1 MTGSTALVRGD
12 KHLQAVV
19 EGDRTLPGEGLGAE
33 ELAEQQEAGELGAD
47 RAMEDTLITLSRESY
62 YSSKTWWDSSIRAQ
76 IERNLRAY
84 NNRHPPGSKYYTEQ
98 YRKKSKIFRPKTRTA
113 IRKSAAATAK
123 AFFSSSDVVHC
134 SPVNPADDAQV
145 MAAELHMALIN
156 FRMQQKETYWYQ
168 TVVGGITDADTTGV
182 VISKQDWRFTTTKR
196 QYEERYLD
204 EVGEEFKQIVEEEH
218 PLEDRPQVS
227 LIPIENMRFD
237 PACDWR
243 DPINTSPYLI
253 EMVPMYIDDIQML
266 QQKINPVTGQPHYK
280 PVIEGMLA
288 ASIHQDWDSVRKARE
303 GERIDKY
310 DNDTMVRAHQSV
322 WVHKHIM
329 KIGGQDYCWDTIG
342 SEILLTD
349 MQPLE
354 DVYLTGSRPY
364 VMGYS
369 NIEPHKIYP
378 AGKPELI
385 DGLQEETNDVANLR
399 LDNVKLALNKRYF
412 AKRGAGIDIR
422 SLVRNVAGSV
432 TMMGNPATD
441 IKVSDTPDVTGSSYE
456 EQDRINVDIDDLLGD
471 FNAGSVQSNKSL
483 NETVGGMEMMGA
495 SAGVITEF
503 DIRTFAETWYEP
515 VLRQLVELEAAYETD
530 EAVLH
535 VAGGQAGFEDIEAML
550 QVITQPVRVK
560 VNVGF
565 DATNP
570 EKRIQRLAFG
580 LNAIQTFAPDL
591 AEKVD
596 GAELVKEVFG
606 ALGYAD
612 GVRFF
617 PSLSVEGED
626 PRVLELQDQVEQLI
640 QIIESKKA
648 EKQIEGEIK
657 LAGINMT
664 IEGRLAEAQMKYEV
678 QIMLAANQDN
688 IQGAIAQM
696 KDRLEQ
702 IDQMVKVELSK
713 IKRQELFLQR
723 EALSH
728 EIQEADR
735 RFQVESAGGKL
746 PEGGAFN
753 LPGED
758 KAGVISRDRYG
769 MVPSMAEGPPT

>member
-1 MTGSTALVRGD
+1 MPGSTALVRGD
-12 KHLQAVV
+12 KHYQAVV
-19 EGDRTLPGEGLGAE
+19 EGDRQIAGEGLG
-33 ELAEQQEAGELGAD
+33 ELAQQAVAD
-47 RAMEDTLITLSRESY
+47 REAEDTLITLSREAY

-84 NNRHPPGSKYYTEQ
+84 NNRHPAGSKYHTEQ

-123 AFFSSSDVVHC
+123 AFFSSSDIVHC
-134 SPVNPADDAQV
+134 SPVNDADEAQV
-145 MAAELHMALIN
+145 MGAELHMALIN
-156 FRMQQKETYWYQ
+156 FRMQQKQTYWYQ
-168 TVVGGITDADTTGV
+168 TVVGAITDADTTGV
-182 VISKQDWRFTTTKR
+182 VISKQDWRFVTTTR
-196 QYEERYLD
+196 QYEEEYMD
-204 EVGEEFKQIVEEEH
+204 QSGAAFMQIVEEEE
-218 PLEDRPQVS
+218 PLEDRPQVM
-227 LIPIENMRFD
+227 LVPIENMRFD

-253 EMVPMYIDDIQML
+253 EMVPMYIDTIQEL
-266 QQKINPVTGQPHYK
+266 QQRKNPVTGQPYYK

-303 GERIDKY
+303 GDRIDKY

-329 KIGGQDYCWDTIG
+329 RIGGKDYCWDTIG
-342 SEILLTD
+342 SEIALTD

-354 DVYLTGSRPY
+354 ELYLTGSRPY

-385 DGLQEETNDVANLR
+385 DGLQEEANDIANLR

-441 IKVSDTPDVTGSSYE
+441 IKISETKDVTGSAYE
-456 EQDRINVDIDDLLGD
+456 EQDRLNADIDDLLGD
-471 FNAGSVQSNKSL
+471 FNSGSVQTNRSL
-483 NETVGGMEMMGA
+483 NETVGGMEMMSAGA
-495 SAGVITEF
+495 SMITEF

-530 EAVLH
+530 VAVLH
-535 VAGGQAGFEDIEAML
+535 VAGGQAGMNDIEAML

-570 EKRIQRLAFG
+570 EKRIQRLSIG
-580 LNAIQTFAPDL
+580 LQTIRAFAPDL
-591 AEKVD
+591 AAKVD
-596 GAELVKEVFG
+596 GSELVKEVFG

-617 PSLSVEGED
+617 PSLSDDGED
-626 PRVLELQDQVEQLI
+626 PRIVELEDTVQQLI
-640 QIIESKKA
+640 QVIESKQA
-648 EKQIEGEIK
+648 EKQVEMQGKAQI
-657 LAGINMT
+657 
-664 IEGRLAEAQMKYEV
+664 AQMQEQSRTAQTRMQVEAKM
-678 QIMLAANQDN
+678 ILAAND
-688 IQGAIAQM
+688 GKLKAAIEQM

-702 IDQMVKVELSK
+702 IEKMVKVELSR

-728 EIQEADR
+728 EIQEAER
-735 RFQVESAGGKL
+735 RYQLELRGGSL

-758 KAGVISRDRYG
+758 KAGVISRNRYG
-769 MVPSMAEGPPT
+769 MIPSQDEFTG

>member
-1 MTGSTALVRGD
+1 MGTALVRGD
-12 KHLQAVV
+12 KQFSAVV
-19 EGDRTLPGEGLGAE
+19 EGDRPLPTEDVDATEWQPGGDGSP
-33 ELAEQQEAGELGAD
+33 D
-47 RAMEDTLITLSRESY
+47 RDYEDTVITLSRESFS
-62 YSSKTWWDSSIRAQ
+62 SSKSWWDSSIRAQ

-84 NNRHPPGSKYYTEQ
+84 NSRHPPGSKYFTEQ
-98 YRKKSKIFRPKTRTA
+98 YRKKSKLFRPKTRTA
-113 IRKSAAATAK
+113 IRKSSASVAK

-134 SPVNPADDAQV
+134 SPVNDADKQQV
-145 MAAELHMALIN
+145 LAAEVHMALVN
-156 FRMQQKETYWYQ
+156 FRLDQKHTRWYQ
-168 TVVGGITDADTTGV
+168 TVIGASTDADTTGV
-182 VISKQDWRFTTTKR
+182 CITKQDWRFTTRKT
-196 QYEERYLD
+196 QYKETYLD
-204 EVGEEFKQIVEEEH
+204 EMGGEFEQVVEEEE
-218 PLEDRPQVS
+218 PLEDRPEITN
-227 LIPIENMRFD
+227 IPIENLRFD

-253 EMVPMYIDDIQML
+253 ELVPMYIDAIQEL
-266 QQKINPVTGQPHYK
+266 QQRINPLTGKPYYK
-280 PVIEGMLA
+280 PVVKGMLA

-329 KIGGQDYCWDTIG
+329 RIGGKDYCWDTIG
-342 SEILLTD
+342 SEILLSD

-354 DVYLTGSRPY
+354 ERYLTGNRPY

-385 DGLQEETNDVANLR
+385 DGLQEEVNDIANLR

-441 IKVSDTPDVTGSSYE
+441 VKIQETRDVTGSSYE
-456 EQDRINVDIDDLLGD
+456 EQDRINIDIDDLLGD
-471 FNAGSVQSNKSL
+471 FNSGSVQSNQSL
-483 NETVGGMEMMGA
+483 NKTVGGMEMMGA
-495 SAGVITEF
+495 SANIVTEF

-515 VLRQLVELEAAYETD
+515 VMRQLVELEAAYETD
-530 EAVLH
+530 AAVLM
-535 VAGGQAGFEDIEAML
+535 VAGNRIKAEGVEDVL
-550 QVITQPVRVK
+550 SVITQPVRVK

-570 EKRIQRLAFG
+570 EKRIQRLAYG
-580 LNAIQTFAPDL
+580 MGAIAEFAPDL
-591 AEKVD
+591 VQKVD

-606 ALGYAD
+606 ALGYSD
-612 GVRFF
+612 GTRFW
-617 PSLSVEGED
+617 PHLGDTEEN
-626 PRVLELQDQVEQLI
+626 PRIAELESQVQQLM
-640 QIIESKKA
+640 QVIESKQA
-648 EKQIEGEIK
+648 EKQVEVQGK
-657 LAGINMT
+657 LAQTDMQIQGK
-664 IEGRLAEAQMKYEV
+664 LAERQMIIEAQ
-678 QIMLAANQDN
+678 QMLAAADGNLK
-688 IQGAIAQM
+688 GAIEQM
-696 KDRLEQ
+696 KDRLAQ
-702 IDQMVKVELSK
+702 IDGMVKVELSR

-735 RFQVESAGGKL
+735 RYQLEKEGKSL
-746 PEGGAFN
+746 PEGGAMN

-758 KAGVISRDRYG
+758 KAGVITRDRYG
-769 MVPSMAEGPPT
+769 MVPSMAE

>member
-1 MTGSTALVRGD
+1 MAGSTALTRGD
-12 KHLQAVV
+12 KHFSPVV
-19 EGDRTLPGEGLGAE
+19 EGDRPVESENLGGNQQPPQELGAE
-33 ELAEQQEAGELGAD
+33 REH
-47 RAMEDTLITLSRESY
+47 EDSIITMSREAW
-62 YSSKTWWDSSIRAQ
+62 YSSKTWWDSSVRAQ
-76 IERNLRAY
+76 FERNLRAF

-134 SPVNPADDAQV
+134 SAVNDADEAQV
-145 MAAELHMALIN
+145 LGAEVQNGLVN
-156 FRMQQKETYWYQ
+156 FRTQQKEMLWYQ
-168 TVVGGITDADTTGV
+168 TVVGAITDADTVGC
-182 VISKQDWRFTTTKR
+182 VISKQDWRMTTH
-196 QYEERYLD
+196 EVRYNETYID
-204 EVGEEFKQIVEEEH
+204 QMGQEHQQQVAEEEL
-218 PLEDRPQVS
+218 LEDRPQIS
-227 LIPIENMRFD
+227 LVPVENLRFD

-253 EMVPMYIDDIQML
+253 ELVPMYIDDIQQL
-266 QQKINPVTGQPHYK
+266 QQRTNPMTGQPYYK
-280 PVIEGMLA
+280 PIIQGMLA

-329 KIGGQDYCWDTIG
+329 RIGGKDYCWDTIG
-342 SEILLTD
+342 SEILLSD
-349 MQPLE
+349 MQPIE
-354 DVYLTGSRPY
+354 QVYLTGKRPY

-385 DGLQEETNDVANLR
+385 DPLQEETNDVANLR
-399 LDNVKLALNKRYF
+399 LDNVKLALNKRMF

-432 TMMGNPATD
+432 TMMSNPESD
-441 IKVSDTPDVTGSSYE
+441 VKVHETRDVTGSSYE
-456 EQDRINVDIDDLLGD
+456 EQDRLNVDIDDLLGD

-495 SAGVITEF
+495 SASVITEF

-530 EAVLH
+530 EAVLL
-535 VAGGQAGFEDIEAML
+535 VAGNNAKLQQVQEVL
-550 QVITQPVRVK
+550 QVIAQPIRVK

-580 LNAIQTFAPDL
+580 LNAIQTFAPQL
-591 AEKVD
+591 AEKID

-612 GVRFF
+612 GVRFW
-617 PSLSVEGED
+617 PHLSEADD
-626 PRVLELQDQVEQLI
+626 PRIAELEAQVEQLM
-640 QIIESKKA
+640 QIIQSKQA
-648 EKQIEGEIK
+648 EKQAEMEGKAGIEQLKGQIK
-657 LAGINMT
+657 LADTRMRT
-664 IEGRLAEAQMKYEV
+664 EAQM
-678 QIMLAANQDN
+678 ILAANEGN
-688 IQGAIAQM
+688 LKGALAQM
-696 KDRLEQ
+696 QDRLDQ
-702 IDQMVKVELSK
+702 IDQMVKVELSR

-728 EIQEADR
+728 EIQEAER
-735 RFQVESAGGKL
+735 RFQMEKQGQTL
-746 PEGGAFN
+746 EEGGAKN

-758 KAGVISRDRYG
+758 KAGVITRDRYG
-769 MVPSMAEGPPT
+769 MIPSMAEGAE